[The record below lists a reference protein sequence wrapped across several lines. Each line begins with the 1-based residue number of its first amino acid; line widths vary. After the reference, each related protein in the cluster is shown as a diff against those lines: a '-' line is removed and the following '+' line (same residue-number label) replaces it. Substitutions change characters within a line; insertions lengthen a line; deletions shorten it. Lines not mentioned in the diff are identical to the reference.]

1 MNKLNIHEMVT
12 FIGVE
17 TSSLTISLAKELTN
31 PLQGIILRY
40 IPLAI
45 NKKQN
50 KQNQLQQ
57 QTRLTNRVLRA

>member
-31 PLQGIILRY
+31 PLQGIIG